1 MPDRFLPR
9 PECLLQT
16 IQVVRFQLSL
26 RKCLPDVGIGRSDGK
41 NAPAQFDHR
50 RLVHSVFGCFEL
62 HSQLRKLL
70 VRAQQRI
77 TGTQ

>member
-26 RKCLPDVGIGRSDGK
+26 RKCLPDVGIGRSDGE
-41 NAPAQFDHR
+41 NVAGSIRSSQACPQ
-50 RLVHSVFGCFEL
+50 RL
-62 HSQLRKLL
+62 RLL
-70 VRAQQRI
+70 
-77 TGTQ
+77 